1 MICLRLALVGAA
13 AWALHRELAALS
25 LGDLVSHVRAVGWT
39 SLALALA
46 CTVASF
52 AVLGLIELLALRRA
66 AGVARERL
74 PARAGLLTS
83 FVANAFGQSIGLSVL
98 TGTAVRLRAYARY
111 GADVA
116 EVAQTSAFV
125 TLTTTLGLLAAGAL
139 ALAGVMPA
147 TGAIGAIMRPTAI
160 VSASLVLGYLAWSA
174 LGTREAVGGSTWHIV
189 RPSPAVAARQIF
201 LSVVDWLLTGTVLF
215 VLLPASSAIAYGSLL
230 RAYMVAQMAGV
241 TSHVPAGAGVFE
253 IVLLSVLAQGAPSTE
268 RAGLVA
274 ALVLFRIVYYLIPLC
289 GAIAVAGSA
298 EVLAPEAARV
308 A

>member
-39 SLALALA
+39 SLK
-46 CTVASF
+46 
-52 AVLGLIELLALRRA
+52 
-66 AGVARERL
+66 
-74 PARAGLLTS
+74 
-83 FVANAFGQSIGLSVL
+83 SIGLSVL

-116 EVAQTSAFV
+116 EVAQTTASV

-147 TGAIGAIMRPTAI
+147 TGVIGAIMRPTAI
-160 VSASLVLGYLAWSA
+160 VCALLVLGYLAWSVS
-174 LGTREAVGGSTWHIV
+174 GTRDAVGGSTWHIV

-201 LSVVDWLLTGTVLF
+201 LSVVDWVLTGTVLF
-215 VLLPASSAIAYGSLL
+215 VLVPASSAIAYGSLL

-253 IVLLSVLAQGAPSTE
+253 IVLPSVLAQGAPSTE

-274 ALVLFRIVYYLIPLC
+274 ALVMFRIVYYLIPLC
-289 GAIAVAGSA
+289 GAIAVARSA